1 MESFEQFRE
10 KLWEWMRL
18 DYIEPLDIPSI
29 ELYMDQVT
37 TFIEQQLAGSKRH
50 PEDKTLTKTMI
61 NNYTKNALLPPP
73 NKKRYSKN
81 HIYFL
86 IYIYYLKN
94 FLSIS
99 DIQTLLAPM
108 IESFAENPSQMEEIY
123 YDIFGA
129 DQKQFK
135 RIMNDIIDTHKA
147 ATKLFTDTKS
157 SKERSYLQQFAFIA
171 MLSYDIYLRKQL
183 VESLI
188 DQMPKAPSSEKK
200 PEKKTEKKSK

>member
-1 MESFEQFRE
+1 MDSFEQFRE

-18 DYIEPLDIPSI
+18 DYIVPEDIPSI

-37 TFIEQQLAGSKRH
+37 TFIEKELTNSKRH
-50 PEDKTLTKTMI
+50 PDDKTLTKTMI
-61 NNYTKNALLPPP
+61 NNYTKNCLLPPP

-108 IESFAENPSQMEEIY
+108 IDSFAENPSQMEEIY
-123 YDIFGA
+123 HDIFGA
-129 DQKQFK
+129 DKKQFK
-135 RIMNDIIDTHKA
+135 RIVNDIIETHKDA
-147 ATKLFTDTKS
+147 KKMFADVS
-157 SKERSYLQQFAFIA
+157 SKEDQSYLQQFAFIA

-188 DQMPKAPSSEKK
+188 DQMPKPSTDEKK
-200 PEKKTEKKSK
+200 GDKKSK